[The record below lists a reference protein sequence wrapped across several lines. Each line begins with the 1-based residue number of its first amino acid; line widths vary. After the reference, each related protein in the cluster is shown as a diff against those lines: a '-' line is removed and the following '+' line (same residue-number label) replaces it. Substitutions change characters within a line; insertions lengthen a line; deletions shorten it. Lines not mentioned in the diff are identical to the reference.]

1 MIEIHSN
8 KDKNIIF
15 EVQVSG
21 INPKELSGHFRLM
34 VDGIEY
40 GFPAE
45 ISENSISVDVP
56 ALRSVINRQLRSGE
70 KIKAKLELVGN
81 DTYIPCW
88 EDSVIVKSA
97 VMVEAKVI
105 DKERTEK
112 KKPIVKVVTRNEQ
125 KVIPPASKM
134 IRESVNNKKKK
145 NIVVTKEH
153 LIQYMIKHGTKS
165 NKIQEILLKRCTDKV
180 GDSDN
185 KKIFSEL
192 YNYYKKNDK

>member
-45 ISENSISVDVP
+45 ITENSISVDVP
-56 ALRSVINRQLRSGE
+56 ALRSLINRPLRSGE

-97 VMVEAKVI
+97 VMVEAKILEENNKV
-105 DKERTEK
+105 EK
-112 KKPIVKVVTRNEQ
+112 KKPLVKVITKEKPIMKESKIIQ
-125 KVIPPASKM
+125 KPI
-134 IRESVNNKKKK
+134 KKEIK
-145 NIVVTKEH
+145 VTKEH
-153 LIQYMIKHGTKS
+153 LIQYMENHGTKS
-165 NKIQEILLKRCTDKV
+165 KKIQEILLNRCTNKV
-180 GDSDN
+180 GNDN
-185 KKIFSEL
+185 KKIFQEL
-192 YNYYKKNDK
+192 HQYYNKKDKGF

>member
-8 KDKNIIF
+8 KDKNIVF

-21 INPKELSGHFRLM
+21 INPKELSGHLRLI

-45 ISENSISVDVP
+45 ITENSISVDVP
-56 ALRSVINRQLRSGE
+56 SLRSVINRPLRSGE

-97 VMVEAKVI
+97 VMVEAKILEENKV
-105 DKERTEK
+105 EK
-112 KKPIVKVVTRNEQ
+112 KKTF
-125 KVIPPASKM
+125 SK
-134 IRESVNNKKKK
+134 S
-145 NIVVTKEH
+145 
-153 LIQYMIKHGTKS
+153 
-165 NKIQEILLKRCTDKV
+165 
-180 GDSDN
+180 
-185 KKIFSEL
+185 
-192 YNYYKKNDK
+192 YYKRKTNNERI

>member
-21 INPKELSGHFRLM
+21 INPKELSGHLRLT

-45 ISENSISVDVP
+45 ITENSISVDVP
-56 ALRSVINRQLRSGE
+56 ALRSIINRPLRSGE

-105 DKERTEK
+105 ETNKSET
-112 KKPIVKVVTRNEQ
+112 KKPLVKVITKEKPIMKESKIIQ
-125 KVIPPASKM
+125 KPI
-134 IRESVNNKKKK
+134 KKEIK
-145 NIVVTKEH
+145 VTKEH
-153 LIQYMIKHGTKS
+153 LIQYMENHGTK
-165 NKIQEILLKRCTDKV
+165 NKQIQEILLNRCTNKV
-180 GDSDN
+180 GNDN
-185 KKIFSEL
+185 KKIFQEL
-192 YNYYKKNDK
+192 HQYYTKKDKGF

>member
-21 INPKELSGHFRLM
+21 INPKELSGHLRLT

-45 ISENSISVDVP
+45 ITENSISVDVP
-56 ALRSVINRQLRSGE
+56 ALRSIINRPLRSGE

-105 DKERTEK
+105 ETNKSET
-112 KKPIVKVVTRNEQ
+112 KKPLVKVITKEKPIMKESKIIQ
-125 KVIPPASKM
+125 KPI
-134 IRESVNNKKKK
+134 KKEIK
-145 NIVVTKEH
+145 VTKEH
-153 LIQYMIKHGTKS
+153 LIQYMENHGTK
-165 NKIQEILLKRCTDKV
+165 NKQIQEILLNRCIAC
-180 GDSDN
+180 GRRC
-185 KKIFSEL
+185 
-192 YNYYKKNDK
+192 